1 MKLLSLP
8 SILGRS
14 QRSLNSSKCSC
25 IFLVQSHCL
34 RANAIQSGG
43 KLSKTLVEQE
53 NNSHACKLL
62 TRTLTPTFSLLYILD
77 LQRLG
82 CTANDFRL
90 QGKKYNSCDKQC
102 YSCVLVTCLVR
113 KVKCTWNSKILNR
126 IQTAEGQKKQ
136 LYHSEKVCTTR
147 LVKSTFC

>member
-14 QRSLNSSKCSC
+14 QRSLSSSKCSC

-102 YSCVLVTCLVR
+102 YSCVLVAWWGKSNALEI
-113 KVKCTWNSKILNR
+113 VKYWTEFRLPKGKKTNR
-126 IQTAEGQKKQ
+126 IILRRFVQP
-136 LYHSEKVCTTR
+136 V
-147 LVKSTFC
+147 